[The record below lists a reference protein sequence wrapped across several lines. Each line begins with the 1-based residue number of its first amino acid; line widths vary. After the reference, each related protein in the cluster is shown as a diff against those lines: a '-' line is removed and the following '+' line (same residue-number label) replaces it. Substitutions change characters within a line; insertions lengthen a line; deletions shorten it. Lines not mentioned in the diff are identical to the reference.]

1 MTIYARGPRRRTEP
15 PRQPLARAA
24 LALLPS
30 PTRTRGQP
38 RRRMAARTLGSRADP
53 GHGEPSVRGDDR
65 QTAQT
70 ASHPP
75 LRRRFR
81 GQHVVQAAGAC
92 RRRNS
97 RSRERLT
104 GPGELR
110 TVDPVAVRLARRKTE
125 CWANVSQCPVYV
137 DSRRLLCAN
146 GGHSAA
152 VWRAGQIDPKHAFPS
167 WTRYGRSAPESSRR
181 RYGQDSLSKLRT
193 REFDPAWTALHWVF
207 GYLCNAGWCGHVSD
221 LFARHN
227 GAADHNAICVQTP

>member
-1 MTIYARGPRRRTEP
+1 VPKFQSNYTKVALTARRPSANRRDPASRLRRLQRRRLSNAAPRSYWRKTMTIYARGPRRRTEP

-137 DSRRLLCAN
+137 DSRRRSNVSNVQITAFVRHAAN
-146 GGHSAA
+146 
-152 VWRAGQIDPKHAFPS
+152 
-167 WTRYGRSAPESSRR
+167 E
-181 RYGQDSLSKLRT
+181 
-193 REFDPAWTALHWVF
+193 
-207 GYLCNAGWCGHVSD
+207 
-221 LFARHN
+221 
-227 GAADHNAICVQTP
+227 

>member
-110 TVDPVAVRLARRKTE
+110 TWIRSRSGWHAARLSAGRTFHNVRFTSTPAGRNAQT
-125 CWANVSQCPVYV
+125 AGH
-137 DSRRLLCAN
+137 SRRLGEQVKATRQCHSRSVPVPKECCPDRSLWN
-146 GGHSAA
+146 GRGVKAA
-152 VWRAGQIDPKHAFPS
+152 EAIRTSVTDSPAYRSRTAAPAERAHRSSPRLSRWRAIPP
-167 WTRYGRSAPESSRR
+167 
-181 RYGQDSLSKLRT
+181 
-193 REFDPAWTALHWVF
+193 
-207 GYLCNAGWCGHVSD
+207 
-221 LFARHN
+221 
-227 GAADHNAICVQTP
+227 